1 MEARIYRPT
10 KTAMQSGRAKSRR
23 WVLEYERRARRT
35 VDRLMGWTGCAD
47 TTQQVRLGF
56 ATRDDA
62 VAFAERNA
70 LAYRI
75 EEPREPRARLKA
87 YADNFRPDRPA

>member
-1 MEARIYRPT
+1 MEARIYRPA
-10 KTAMQSGRAKSRR
+10 KTAMQSGQANTRR

-35 VDRLMGWTGCAD
+35 VDRLMGWTGGGD
-47 TTQQVRLGF
+47 TNQQVRLGF
-56 ATRDDA
+56 ATKDDA

-70 LAYRI
+70 LAYHI
-75 EEPREPRARLKA
+75 EEPREPRVRLKA

>member
-1 MEARIYRPT
+1 MQARIYRPA
-10 KTAMQSGRAKSRR
+10 KTAMQSGRANTRC

-47 TTQQVRLGF
+47 TNQQVRLGF
-56 ATRDDA
+56 ATKDDA
-62 VAFAERNA
+62 VAFAQRNA

-75 EEPREPRARLKA
+75 EEPREPRVRLKA

>member
-1 MEARIYRPT
+1 MEARIFRPT
-10 KTAMQSGRAKSRR
+10 KTAMQSGRANARR

-47 TTQQVRLGF
+47 TNQQVRLGF
-56 ATRDDA
+56 ATKDDA
-62 VAFAERNA
+62 VAFARRNA
-70 LAYRI
+70 LAYRV